1 LSIISFINQLI
12 DLKISMVG
20 GAVKCLGR
28 LRRMDSG
35 FERSLVDVDGV
46 FPPGAYYSHGI
57 VTSGRLLFVAGQVAV
72 DENGDLVGRDD
83 AATQARQV
91 LTNLQRVIEAAN
103 GRMEDV
109 ARTTV
114 YLTRWEDRGPV
125 GEVREEFFRAPPP
138 ANTLLVVSSLA
149 RPEYLVE
156 IDAIV
161 PLR

>member
-1 LSIISFINQLI
+1 
-12 DLKISMVG
+12 
-20 GAVKCLGR
+20 
-28 LRRMDSG
+28 MDNG
-35 FERSLVDVDGV
+35 FERSLVEVEGV
-46 FPPGAYYSHGI
+46 SAPGAYYSHGI
-57 VTSGRLLFVAGQVAV
+57 VTSGRLLFVAGQVAI
-72 DENGDLVGRDD
+72 DENGDLVGEDD
-83 AATQARQV
+83 AATQAQQV
-91 LTNLQRVIEAAN
+91 LTNLQRVIESAG

-114 YLTRWEDRGPV
+114 YLTRLEDRGPV
-125 GEVREEFFRAPPP
+125 GGVRRQFFPAPPP

>member
-1 LSIISFINQLI
+1 
-12 DLKISMVG
+12 
-20 GAVKCLGR
+20 
-28 LRRMDSG
+28 MDDG
-35 FERSLVDVDGV
+35 FERSVVDVDGV
-46 FPPGAYYSHGI
+46 APPGAHYSHGI

-72 DENGDLVGRDD
+72 DENGNVVGGDD
-83 AATQARQV
+83 ASEQARQV
-91 LTNLQRVIEAAN
+91 LTNLQRVVEAAG

-125 GEVREEFFRAPPP
+125 GEVRRGFFPSLPP